1 MADNIDV
8 AQVVGD
14 LVNALDK
21 MNVKLDKMQADSIYI
36 DEFKRS
42 KNAKFKTFADLIK
55 KEFKDYLKNM
65 VNGLG
70 NQATSSTGKK
80 EGQASDLV
88 EAGAE
93 KIGGPVSKVRI
104 EEINPAVFK
113 MLRDLLKDTFKQKEE
128 KEEIKKKSGFG
139 WVFGLL
145 ALLSG
150 VILGV
155 IEWIRERFQ
164 AIKTMLKGIRIFDW
178 IVDGFRFLKSRIF
191 AAAEFI
197 YKQLRESRLFKRIEQ
212 IWEGIIASI
221 RESAFVKKLRTFFS
235 EESFLG
241 RLFKGIGEFFKG
253 EGRAGGVVRS
263 IGRAFEIMKDSL
275 RGVGRVMK
283 GIVDAIKGAG
293 NFAMNLLKNSP
304 LFKIGKVIG
313 RVLGPL
319 FLAFDVIVNTIDS
332 IKEQGFTFKAVLDGV
347 LGGLASF
354 FTLGILN
361 FQNIKK
367 ITDQITEAFKE
378 GNFIEGIMRILLGI
392 PDLIFQGI
400 GKITTWIS
408 GFFGDDVKKKVENFF
423 NVSFTDQ
430 VLMVIKDMMNTLLW
444 PINKTLE
451 ILKNVFNIDVVKWL
465 REHVPAPLLGIFDKI
480 VKGGTDIKER
490 PAQPVDQTKLD
501 QAKIAKEEQKAGGWF
516 DWFNKKDEAQPADI
530 EKVEDEDYSEEENY
544 TKASDLPLVTTEKAP
559 ELTTKKSTQED
570 IFDSDKIIEVLQK
583 QLEIMTQTKNYL
595 ENLKSSNNVAT
606 SVNNQSVVNMS
617 GNTGVSSWRQ
627 GVIAR

>member
-113 MLRDLLKDTFKQKEE
+113 MLRDLLRDTFKQKEE
-128 KEEIKKKSGFG
+128 KEEVKKKSGFG

-155 IEWIRERFQ
+155 IEWVRERFQ

-212 IWEGIIASI
+212 IWEGIIVSI

-241 RLFKGIGEFFKG
+241 RLFKGIGDFFKG

-263 IGRAFEIMKDSL
+263 IGRVFEIMKDSL

-304 LFKIGKVIG
+304 LFKIGKIIG

-319 FLAFDVIVNTIDS
+319 FLAFDVIMNTIDS

-400 GKITTWIS
+400 GKIATWIS

-516 DWFNKKDEAQPADI
+516 DWFNKKDEAQPTDI
-530 EKVEDEDYSEEENY
+530 EKVKDENYSEEEDY

-559 ELTTKKSTQED
+559 ELSAKKLTQEN

-583 QLEIMTQTKNYL
+583 QLEMMTQTKNYL

>member
-14 LVNALDK
+14 LVTALDN
-21 MNVKLDKMQADSIYI
+21 MNIKLDKMQEDSFYI
-36 DEFKRS
+36 DEFKKS

-65 VNGLG
+65 LSSASGI
-70 NQATSSTGKK
+70 ATSKTGKQ

-93 KIGGPVSKVRI
+93 KIGGPISKVRV

-113 MLRDLLKDTFKQKEE
+113 MLRDLLRDAFKQKEE

-145 ALLSG
+145 ALLGG
-150 VILGV
+150 VIAGV
-155 IEWIRERFQ
+155 IEWIRERFLM
-164 AIKTMLKGIRIFDW
+164 IKSMLKGLKIFEW
-178 IVDGFRFLKSRIF
+178 IADGFRFLRSRIF

-197 YKQLRESRLFKRIEQ
+197 YKQLKETKLFKSLER

-221 RESAFVKKLRTFFS
+221 RESSFVKKLRAFFS
-235 EESFLG
+235 EESFVG
-241 RLFKGIGEFFKG
+241 RLFKNMGAFFKG

-263 IGRAFEIMKDSL
+263 IGRVFEIMKNAL
-275 RGVGRVMK
+275 RGVGGVIK
-283 GIVDAIKGAG
+283 SLIGAVKGAG
-293 NFAMNLLKNSP
+293 AFVMNLIKRSP
-304 LFKIGKVIG
+304 MFAIGKTIG
-313 RVLGPL
+313 RLLGPL
-319 FLAFDVIVNTIDS
+319 FIVFELITNTIDS
-332 IKEQGFTFKAVLDGV
+332 IKQQGFTFKAVLDGV
-347 LGGLASF
+347 LGGLLSF

-361 FQNIKK
+361 FENIKK
-367 ITDQITEAFKE
+367 LTDQISAAFQE
-378 GNFIEGIMRILLGI
+378 GNFVEGILRILLGI
-392 PDLIFQGI
+392 PDLLFQGI
-400 GKITTWIS
+400 GKIATWIS
-408 GFFGDDVKKKVENFF
+408 GFFGDDIKKKVENFF
-423 NVSFTDQ
+423 NVSFTDK
-430 VLMVIKDMMNTLLW
+430 VLLVIKDVMNILLW

-480 VKGGTDIKER
+480 VKGATDTKER
-490 PAQPVDQTKLD
+490 PAQPMDQTKLD
-501 QAKIAKEEQKAGGWF
+501 QANIAKEEQKAGSWF
-516 DWFNKKDEAQPADI
+516 DWFNKKDEEQSTDI
-530 EKVEDEDYSEEENY
+530 EKVEDENY
-544 TKASDLPLVTTEKAP
+544 TEDDEYTKTSDLPIVTTNEAP
-559 ELTTKKSTQED
+559 ELTAKKLEQEN
-570 IFDSDKIIEVLQK
+570 IFDSDKIIEVLQE

>member
-65 VNGLG
+65 VNGIG
-70 NQATSSTGKK
+70 NQTTSSTGKK

-128 KEEIKKKSGFG
+128 KEEVKKKSGFG

-293 NFAMNLLKNSP
+293 SFAMNLLKNSP

-319 FLAFDVIVNTIDS
+319 FLAFDVIMNTIDS

-400 GKITTWIS
+400 GKIATWIS

-430 VLMVIKDMMNTLLW
+430 VLMVIKDVMNTLLW

-490 PAQPVDQTKLD
+490 PAQPVDQAKLE

-516 DWFNKKDEAQPADI
+516 DWFNKKDEAQSTDI
-530 EKVEDEDYSEEENY
+530 EKVEDSDYTEDDEY
-544 TKASDLPLVTTEKAP
+544 TKTSDLPIVTTNKAP
-559 ELTTKKSTQED
+559 EIKAKKIEQEN

>member
-1 MADNIDV
+1 
-8 AQVVGD
+8 
-14 LVNALDK
+14 
-21 MNVKLDKMQADSIYI
+21 
-36 DEFKRS
+36 
-42 KNAKFKTFADLIK
+42 
-55 KEFKDYLKNM
+55 
-65 VNGLG
+65 
-70 NQATSSTGKK
+70 
-80 EGQASDLV
+80 
-88 EAGAE
+88 
-93 KIGGPVSKVRI
+93 
-104 EEINPAVFK
+104 
-113 MLRDLLKDTFKQKEE
+113 
-128 KEEIKKKSGFG
+128 
-139 WVFGLL
+139 
-145 ALLSG
+145 
-150 VILGV
+150 
-155 IEWIRERFQ
+155 
-164 AIKTMLKGIRIFDW
+164 
-178 IVDGFRFLKSRIF
+178 
-191 AAAEFI
+191 
-197 YKQLRESRLFKRIEQ
+197 
-212 IWEGIIASI
+212 
-221 RESAFVKKLRTFFS
+221 
-235 EESFLG
+235 
-241 RLFKGIGEFFKG
+241 
-253 EGRAGGVVRS
+253 
-263 IGRAFEIMKDSL
+263 
-275 RGVGRVMK
+275 
-283 GIVDAIKGAG
+283 
-293 NFAMNLLKNSP
+293 MNLLKNSP

-319 FLAFDVIVNTIDS
+319 FLAFDVIMNTIDS

-400 GKITTWIS
+400 GKIATWIS

-430 VLMVIKDMMNTLLW
+430 VLMVIKDVMNTLLW

-490 PAQPVDQTKLD
+490 PAQPVDQAKLE

-516 DWFNKKDEAQPADI
+516 DWFNKKDEAQSTDI
-530 EKVEDEDYSEEENY
+530 EKVEDSDYTEDDEY
-544 TKASDLPLVTTEKAP
+544 TKTSDLPIVTTNKAP
-559 ELTTKKSTQED
+559 EIKAKKIEQEN